1 MEQDYRALLEEPSL
15 ALAFRQ
21 YLHEVYSNENLAFWL
36 AVENYR
42 ALETEEERRQRAQEM
57 WTLFFVSPSQYEINI
72 DAASKRELEGAI
84 KESAPAEL
92 FDRCQESIWKLM
104 VQQLFPEFLKSE
116 LYEKYCKGFSRS
128 LLFSLSYLVHF
139 SHLSQPFVAF
149 ECQEHKKEG
158 QKKDRRGF
166 FMKRKPKGPDDKER
180 VIPHLG
186 GTDKTESLMMLEKFL
201 VNRPGRRELQQR
213 GLLGSDQ

>member
-1 MEQDYRALLEEPSL
+1 
-15 ALAFRQ
+15 
-21 YLHEVYSNENLAFWL
+21 
-36 AVENYR
+36 
-42 ALETEEERRQRAQEM
+42 M

-116 LYEKYCKGFSRS
+116 LYEKYCK
-128 LLFSLSYLVHF
+128 
-139 SHLSQPFVAF
+139 
-149 ECQEHKKEG
+149 EHKKEG